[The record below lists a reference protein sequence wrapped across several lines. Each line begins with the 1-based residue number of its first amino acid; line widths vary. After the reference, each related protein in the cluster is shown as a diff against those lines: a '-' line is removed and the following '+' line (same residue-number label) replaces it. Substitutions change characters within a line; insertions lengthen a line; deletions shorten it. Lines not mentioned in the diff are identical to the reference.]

1 MRFAQALLLLWPA
14 LAAASDPSGAVSRQL
29 DSVRRQ
35 TGAAAN
41 PAGGGFVLAGASGE
55 GFFVTAWPWRLLG
68 GGAADGDRAARCV
81 LVAPEDLDAVIED
94 AARKEGFTPDLLRA
108 VINRESGFDPCAV
121 SDKGALG
128 LMQLMPETAEALG
141 VTDVFDPEQNV
152 RGGARYLGELLERYG
167 GDLVLALAAYNAGPG
182 RVARYDGLPPIPETI
197 DYVRDILKDLEKPLD
212 GLNR

>member
-1 MRFAQALLLLWPA
+1 MRFARALLLLWPA
-14 LAAASDPSGAVSRQL
+14 LAAASDPSGAVGRQL

-35 TGAAAN
+35 MAAAAN
-41 PAGGGFVLAGASGE
+41 PAGGGFVLAGVSSE
-55 GFFVTAWPWRLLG
+55 SFFVTAWPWRLLG
-68 GGAADGDRAARCV
+68 GGAADGDRTAGCV

-108 VINRESGFDPCAV
+108 VISRESGFDPCAV

-152 RGGARYLGELLERYG
+152 RGGARYLGELLDRYG

-182 RVARYDGLPPIPETI
+182 RVARYHGLPPIPETI

-212 GLNR
+212 SLKR